1 MRFAVVL
8 VGAGSCDI
16 MGKEL
21 LEIGSK
27 ESHQEREMPNANA
40 PATSQTSATQ
50 PAHATRAARL
60 ARAAIFTSVLA
71 GVSYLLAAAHV
82 PCGFA
87 RMFHVPCPGCG
98 STRAMLAL
106 AHGDLNG
113 LVHNN
118 PLAPL
123 MTLLV
128 VALASQALASVLATG
143 TFRRVGDGTIGLV
156 VSRGVM
162 VVGGLEV
169 LVWIARFAG
178 FLGGPVPV

>member
-1 MRFAVVL
+1 ML
-8 VGAGSCDI
+8 VCPGSCDI
-16 MGKEL
+16 MGKKLLGEL
-21 LEIGSK
+21 GSE
-27 ESHQEREMPNANA
+27 ESHQEPEMPNANEA
-40 PATSQTSATQ
+40 SLAASESST
-50 PAHATRAARL
+50 HATRGARA
-60 ARAAIFTSVLA
+60 ARAAIFVSLLA
-71 GVSYLLAAAHV
+71 VASYLLAAAQV

-87 RMFHVPCPGCG
+87 RMFHTPCPGCG

-106 AHGDLNG
+106 ASGDLHG
-113 LVHNN
+113 VLHYN

-128 VALASQALASVLATG
+128 VALAGQAIASLLATG
-143 TFRRVGDGTIGLV
+143 TFRRVGEGTLGLV

-162 VVGGLEV
+162 LVGALEV